1 MIKSNRLPAAYDIL
15 VGRGDLALPTGA
27 MVTAT
32 TALNLAD
39 GQLGVLSFDPNS
51 TVRVLGNY
59 NVTGDDSA
67 EVQAI
72 KVVAGTP
79 KSNAT
84 NTVSLWEDG
93 DLAKQESNII
103 RRGQIHSVSVKK
115 ATFGKLSAQ
124 VISNFGTPA
133 NDTAYKAYLTLDG
146 VNTEKTYGAN
156 NDVLVA
162 DLSAI
167 NFTTSGITQPKDYV
181 LQQFAFQW
189 NSQSR
194 LCLRNGFSN
203 KGKKDF
209 VVFGV
214 NIAGSTGQ
222 VIGTVTPTTSIAFDT
237 RNGIN
242 QVMTLGEAGV
252 SALAELVH
260 LDANLT
266 ATSTIERIDVLTAG
280 AAAKVDAL
288 IVIGLERELVS
299 TFDDQPQRIT
309 TVSVNL
315 SDSFRLTATKPVT
328 TTVRGEEQVNTG
340 RLWLNE
346 WRTRAGLMVHTR
358 QDRPM
363 GDWFNEGKTYINETK
378 RYTSYVIDYFD
389 KEATLTGDQGAQ
401 KRLVIL
407 LPCEKLAAFVVNVNN
422 VITRIAAGNTPITM
436 VTSNDA
442 GTGTASVNTVAGLEA
457 VLSAWLEHSRTT
469 AGSFKVTGD
478 AIAGGVYLS

>member
-15 VGRGDLALPTGA
+15 VARGDQALPTGA

-32 TALNLAD
+32 TAFNLAD
-39 GQLGVLSFDPNS
+39 GQLGVLSYDPNS
-51 TVRVLGNY
+51 AVRALGNFL
-59 NVTGDDSA
+59 VSGDDSA

-84 NTVSLWEDG
+84 HTVSLWEDG
-93 DLAKQESNII
+93 DLAKQEINVI

-133 NDTAYKAYLTLDG
+133 NDTAYKAYLTLGG
-146 VNTEKTYGAN
+146 VNIEKTYGAN
-156 NDVLVA
+156 NKVLVA
-162 DLSAI
+162 EIPAV
-167 NFTTSGITQPKDYV
+167 NFTTAGISQPKDYV
-181 LQQFAFQW
+181 LQQLAFQW
-189 NSQSR
+189 NSNSR

-203 KGKKDF
+203 KGKEDF

-214 NIAGSTGQ
+214 NVAGGSGQ

-242 QVMTLGEAGV
+242 QTLTLGEAGV
-252 SALAELVH
+252 TALAQLVH
-260 LDANLT
+260 SDSNLT

-299 TFDDQPQRIT
+299 AFDDQPQRIT
-309 TVSVNL
+309 TVEVNL

-328 TTVRGEEQVNTG
+328 TTCNGEEQVNTG

-358 QDRPM
+358 QDRPH
-363 GDWFNEGKTYINETK
+363 GDWFNEGKNYINESK
-378 RYTSYVIDYFD
+378 RYTSYVVDYFD

-407 LPCEKLAAFVVNVNN
+407 LPCEKLSSFTVNVNN

-436 VTSNDA
+436 TTSNDA
-442 GTGTASVNTVAGLEA
+442 GTGTASANTVAGLEA

-469 AGSFKVTGD
+469 AGSFVVTGD
-478 AIAGGVYLS
+478 AAAGGVYLS